1 MRFAVPKV
9 PNRYELLSCAFKG
22 HTLAGTEA
30 ASLDGADPAI
40 AREMDGLR
48 WFRCLRCDAWVVSPP
63 PSRPASE
70 HVPTRDELTV
80 PMRGP
85 RLRDRYV
92 LRLIAIDRAI
102 HVAVLLAVVIVVI
115 VFVHNRAGLN
125 HDYQQLIGGVSGG
138 QPDALT
144 SVLGRLRHF
153 FVVSPSHLYEVAIV
167 AGAYAALEF
176 VEMIGL
182 WYAKRWAEYL
192 TFLATIG
199 LIPLEVDE
207 LLKSF
212 SAWKITVLVI
222 NLAVAAYLLFA
233 KRLFGLRGGERAL
246 EAYRTSREGW
256 KAVDAATV
264 EPAVG
269 AAEPA

>member
-1 MRFAVPKV
+1 VPAV
-9 PNRYELLSCAFKG
+9 PNRYELLSCAFRG
-22 HTLAGTEA
+22 HALAGTGA
-30 ASLDGADPAI
+30 ASVAGADPAVV
-40 AREMDGLR
+40 REMNGLR
-48 WFRCLRCDAWVVSPP
+48 WYRCLRCDAWI
-63 PSRPASE
+63 PSTAPEAPTSE
-70 HVPTRDELTV
+70 LVPLRADITV

-102 HVAVLLAVVIVVI
+102 HVVVLLAVAIVVVI
-115 VFVHNRAGLN
+115 FVHTRGALN
-125 HDYQQLIGGVSGG
+125 HDYQQLINGVAGGR
-138 QPDALT
+138 PDALT
-144 SVLGRLRHF
+144 GLLGRLRHF
-153 FVVSPSHLYEVAIV
+153 FVVTPTHLYEVAIV

-199 LIPLEVDE
+199 LIPLEIDE
-207 LLKSF
+207 VVKSF
-212 SAWKITVLVI
+212 TVLKIVVLVI

-246 EAYRTSREGW
+246 EEYRTRREGW
-256 KAVDAATV
+256 AAVDAATV
-264 EPAVG
+264 EPPVG
-269 AAEPA
+269 AAQQG